1 MDDIILNKAAII
13 ERCLKR
19 IHEDYDGYEEE
30 FKTSFLRQDAIILNL
45 QRACEASI
53 DLAAHIIRVKK
64 LGLPQTSRDM
74 FALLQD
80 AGLIDTQLSDRLQKM
95 TGFRNIAVHNYQKLD
110 LAIVQHLIEHR
121 LDDIQA
127 FSSAMLAL
135 NHPN

>member
-19 IHEDYDGYEEE
+19 IREDYEGYEEE

-74 FALLQD
+74 FSLLQE
-80 AGLIDTQLSDRLQKM
+80 AELIDAQLSDRLQKM

-121 LDDIQA
+121 LSDIQA

-135 NHPN
+135 NN

>member
-19 IHEDYDGYEEE
+19 IHEDYHGYEEE

-53 DLAAHIIRVKK
+53 DLAAHIIRGKK

-74 FALLQD
+74 FTLLQEAGIID
-80 AGLIDTQLSDRLQKM
+80 AQLSDRLQKM
-95 TGFRNIAVHNYQKLD
+95 TGFRNIAMHNYQKLD

-121 LDDIQA
+121 LGDIQA
-127 FSSAMLAL
+127 FSSAILAL
-135 NHPN
+135 DR

>member
-1 MDDIILNKAAII
+1 MDNIILNKAAII

-19 IHEDYDGYEEE
+19 IREDYEGYEEE

-53 DLAAHIIRVKK
+53 DLAAHIIRIKK

-74 FALLQD
+74 FSLLQE
-80 AGLIDTQLSDRLQKM
+80 AGLIDAQLSDRLQKM

-121 LDDIQA
+121 LGDIQA
-127 FSSAMLAL
+127 FSSAMIAL
-135 NHPN
+135 NN

>member
-80 AGLIDTQLSDRLQKM
+80 AGLIDAQLSDRLQKM

-121 LDDIQA
+121 LGDIQA
-127 FSSAMLAL
+127 FSSAMIAL
-135 NHPN
+135 NH

>member
-1 MDDIILNKAAII
+1 M
-13 ERCLKR
+13 
-19 IHEDYDGYEEE
+19 
-30 FKTSFLRQDAIILNL
+30 RQDAIILNL

-80 AGLIDTQLSDRLQKM
+80 AGLIDAQLSDRLQKM

-121 LDDIQA
+121 LGDIQA
-127 FSSAMLAL
+127 FSSAMLVL
-135 NHPN
+135 NHSD